1 MRRAIKTLREIETNR
16 VVKIWEPADWQ
27 LYQQALALM
36 PDADRRTGVMPGSLW
51 GESGFVYC
59 SVVPEDVPI

>member
-1 MRRAIKTLREIETNR
+1 MRRTIKTLREIETNR

-36 PDADRRTGVMPGSLW
+36 PA
-51 GESGFVYC
+51 ESC
-59 SVVPEDVPI
+59 RERLP